1 MRPERTLKTLEDIRD
16 AAAFIL
22 ESVRGK
28 SSEDY
33 FRNRL
38 LRQAVERN
46 FEIIGEAMDR
56 LTREDPE
63 TAKRIGDYERIIAF
77 RNVLIH
83 GYDLVNDEL
92 VWDTVQSKV
101 PVLLAEIEGLI
112 EQRAGGAGP

>member
-22 ESVRGK
+22 ESAG
-28 SSEDY
+28 SGSGEDY

-38 LRQAVERN
+38 LRQAVESN
-46 FEIIGEAMDR
+46 FEIIGEAMGR
-56 LTREDPE
+56 LAREDPE

-83 GYDLVNDEL
+83 GYDLVNDEF

-101 PVLLAEIEGLI
+101 PALLAEIEGLI
-112 EQRAGGAGP
+112 EQRTEGAGS